1 MWPFLR
7 GRELY
12 LHQTNC
18 TPLTSTAKYSGY
30 SKQEVHDVGLA
41 PAFQHCISHCEKNN
55 QFLKSF
61 LLNNEKYGSV
71 LQFIF
76 SCLLFQLNSSSFF
89 LQLEAEAVFRAITIA
104 SRINCPVYITKVMS
118 KSAADIIALARK
130 RGKRLSF
137 LPSNL
142 DFVLNRSSVEKNV
155 TGRLI
160 YTPWHQS
167 ETLNI

>member
-1 MWPFLR
+1 M
-7 GRELY
+7 
-12 LHQTNC
+12 HQTNC

-41 PAFQHCISHCEKNN
+41 PAFQHCISPCEINN
-55 QFLKSF
+55 K
-61 LLNNEKYGSV
+61 KYGSV

-76 SCLLFQLNSSSFF
+76 PCLLFQLNSSSFF

-160 YTPWHQS
+160 YTPRHQS